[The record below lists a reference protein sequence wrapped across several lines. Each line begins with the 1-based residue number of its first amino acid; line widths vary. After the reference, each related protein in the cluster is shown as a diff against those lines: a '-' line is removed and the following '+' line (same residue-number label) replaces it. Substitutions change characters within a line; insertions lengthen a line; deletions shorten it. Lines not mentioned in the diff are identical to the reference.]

1 MATVKVLLRH
11 GSEATEVSHDL
22 VSDISIGSPP
32 GQTASSDQ
40 SDHMYESSNDYL
52 NIEMMDDS
60 AHYNML
66 NVVGWHRQE

>member
-11 GSEATEVSHDL
+11 GSEATEASHDL
-22 VSDISIGSPP
+22 VSDISIGPPP
-32 GQTASSDQ
+32 GQTDPSTQGDP
-40 SDHMYESSNDYL
+40 MYESSNDYL

-60 AHYNML
+60 AHYNMM